1 MVYAYDRAIP
11 LPVKDL
17 YDTQVMAMSINAA
30 KDMYEKGQKQIDDFY
45 EKYGDFL
52 SPFAKDMERYGQI
65 VGGVRDIINNAYAN
79 GVDPLRSPEGRTLV
93 AQAIRSVNPAEINAM
108 RANAKMGYA
117 YQDALQA
124 LRKVGKY
131 SQEQEDFDIAQTG
144 GPSFQDFA
152 TANGQGGF
160 NSWDRS
166 SPIQATSLR
175 ELTQD
180 SYKGRTP
187 RTLTKEDFK
196 NDPRL
201 AGKYAYDPRY
211 EWTGYL
217 DSDLMKVAP
226 GASASLAGDP
236 RAAFFRDQARQMV
249 IASGKVPTA
258 ENIEAQFQRNIAN
271 ANDWALVDPTRK
283 ADQFALQD
291 QAHRH
296 AVSNIY
302 LQNRL
307 QGEREQERYKNQ
319 LALQLLKNQGKV
331 PSKYKSLGNSGGQ
344 SVYHV
349 TEETQLDGIY
359 NSLKHLGV
367 KVPKLTIKDNK
378 IKRQVDKNGKQQYID
393 IDDASAEELR
403 YAAAHKNELLRAVST
418 KMKSYSKQYGSD
430 YLHNKNAQTDYLD
443 TFGFKVGAD
452 QASVFFNNK
461 KLAPNGGIMLSRENL
476 KNMESLSTIMAGTFN
491 SGKKYSDDQ
500 KLKEILSAYSI
511 ANGNLAYERAKNAE
525 KKMDIQ
531 WSFDAT
537 SPKNAINRPSK
548 NGGTETLLKG
558 TARVQWGDTNGDMID
573 IEQWL
578 PIGLVS
584 EAAAMSNGQVKA
596 SDFELRGE
604 NRSGYL
610 DIDAG
615 YMKST
620 GSQKQANPAL
630 TDLGLD
636 SIESTMNSYYDENS
650 LAEILNQ
657 LQQ

>member
-17 YDTQVMAMSINAA
+17 YDTQIMAMSINAA
-30 KDMYEKGQKQIDDFY
+30 KDMYEKGQKQIEDFY
-45 EKYGDFL
+45 NKYGDFL

-79 GVDPLRSPEGRTLV
+79 GIDPLRSPEGRALV

-124 LRKVGKY
+124 LRRAGKY

-236 RAAFFRDQARQMV
+236 RAAFFREQARQMV
-249 IASGKVPTA
+249 IASGKEPTA
-258 ENIEAQFQRNIAN
+258 ENVEAQFQRNIAN

-283 ADQFALQD
+283 ADEFAKMATQF
-291 QAHRH
+291 
-296 AVSNIY
+296 SY
-302 LQNRL
+302 SSRL
-307 QGEREQERYKNQ
+307 QQQEHKNKMDEIAATNAGKQDNDDGNYLRAIGLDAAKAGFSAGTRLVMDHSNAFEAISKKYKNNPAAAEKAKNDAISEFFFKDKRYGDGRQ
-319 LALQLLKNQGKV
+319 SISQIIKNLPDNDDRTLKSVGILNGILKNFAA
-331 PSKYKSLGNSGGQ
+331 NSDDIHNGRYLLEKAGF
-344 SVYHV
+344 VYN
-349 TEETQLDGIY
+349 EAE
-359 NSLKHLGV
+359 KHWEPRKGV
-367 KVPKLTIKDNK
+367 
-378 IKRQVDKNGKQQYID
+378 NGKI
-393 IDDASAEELR
+393 ASPHELMR
-403 YAAAHKNELLRAVST
+403 N
-418 KMKSYSKQYGSD
+418 
-430 YLHNKNAQTDYLD
+430 
-443 TFGFKVGAD
+443 
-452 QASVFFNNK
+452 
-461 KLAPNGGIMLSRENL
+461 I
-476 KNMESLSTIMAGTFN
+476 
-491 SGKKYSDDQ
+491 
-500 KLKEILSAYSI
+500 
-511 ANGNLAYERAKNAE
+511 
-525 KKMDIQ
+525 
-531 WSFDAT
+531 
-537 SPKNAINRPSK
+537 INFQFT
-548 NGGTETLLKG
+548 GQLKG
-558 TARVQWGDTNGDMID
+558 TSKDQLLRKLEKSAGGYESDWWDSIGWRSPGAMAADAKAIYPDAADHGVIIAPDETGKNKLWVRVGISEVGHVSGGEKDRGY
-573 IEQWL
+573 WL
-578 PIGLVS
+578 QVPVEYGNNRQPTSTS
-584 EAAAMSNGQVKA
+584 EASIYA
-596 SDFELRGE
+596 SGVHERKD
-604 NRSGYL
+604 Y
-610 DIDAG
+610 
-615 YMKST
+615 
-620 GSQKQANPAL
+620 GSSAVTKEYN
-630 TDLGLD
+630 
-636 SIESTMNSYYDENS
+636 SIR
-650 LAEILNQ
+650 
-657 LQQ
+657 